1 MQLGHDPIRSG
12 SCLDTI
18 ARPFATFIRLG
29 KLACLIVTLFLSIA
43 CQNRD
48 VDAQA
53 EAATAMA
60 MLEQNRIAEARLAI
74 NRALVL
80 KDDVPEFHIAR
91 GRIELAAGA
100 TSAAFDAYFDAL
112 TLDASNPEALQAVSQ
127 LGLQTGNIR
136 ASLKATD
143 TLVLL
148 NPTDTTALVTRGVH
162 ALISSRLDEADEYAG
177 RVLAINPLSDEAIIL
192 RSRVRYLKGQN
203 EGALDL
209 LDQHVQD
216 REPSAGISLMRLELF
231 RATKNP
237 KGMEAEFLAL
247 RSTDQ
252 YLWQLKVDEA
262 NFLFKTGRADKGL
275 ELTVELLSSPE
286 LPREGLISVLAL
298 WDIWE
303 ISDLSAQAVA
313 AISQN
318 GTVAA
323 RYGVA
328 TLLARDSGLRSAER
342 MAGSLQGNDRDA
354 LNALIAFRSAR
365 ISEASRIA
373 GQVLERDKSHCL
385 GLEVLAAVH
394 LNNKKWREALSAA
407 QQLAA
412 QCPAELA
419 GWNISARAYE
429 GLGDTANA
437 RRVLRQGAETNP
449 QNVGYAIEH
458 TKWLRDQGKGRE
470 AIAVAR
476 RLTRNAPAIT
486 RGWELYRD
494 LCEASS
500 NPCLQDAE
508 RGLADSRTRFWIDYK
523 PGETP
528 PPGLFARLKEI

>member
-18 ARPFATFIRLG
+18 ARPFAAFLRIG
-29 KLACLIVTLFLSIA
+29 KLTCVIVALFLSVA
-43 CQNRD
+43 CQDRD
-48 VDAQA
+48 VDAQS

-74 NRALVL
+74 NRALLL
-80 KDDVPEFHIAR
+80 KDDVPEFHIVR

-148 NPTDTTALVTRGVH
+148 NPADTTALITRGVH
-162 ALISSRLDEADEYAG
+162 ALISSRLDEADEYAA
-177 RVLAINPLSDEAIIL
+177 RVLAINPLSDEAVIL

-203 EGALDL
+203 QGALDL
-209 LDQHVQD
+209 LEQHVGD
-216 REPSAGISLMRLELF
+216 REPSAGIHLMRLELF
-231 RATKNP
+231 RATRNP
-237 KGMEAEFLAL
+237 KGMEAQFLAL

-252 YLWQLKVDEA
+252 YAWQLQVDEA
-262 NFLFKTGRADKGL
+262 NFLFKTGRREKGL
-275 ELTVELLSSPE
+275 DLTVELLSSPD
-286 LPREGLISVLAL
+286 LPREGLRSVLAL
-298 WDIWE
+298 WDIWG
-303 ISDLSAQAVA
+303 ISDLPPQAID

-318 GTVAA
+318 GSGSA
-323 RYGVA
+323 RFSVA
-328 TLLARDSGLRSAER
+328 TALARNSSLRSAEQ
-342 MAGSLQGNDRDA
+342 MAGTLQGNDRDA
-354 LNALIAFRSAR
+354 LKALIAFRSAR
-365 ISEASRIA
+365 ISEAVRIA
-373 GQVLERDKSHCL
+373 GQILERDETHCL
-385 GLEVLAAVH
+385 GLEVLAGAN
-394 LNNKKWREALSAA
+394 LTNKKWREALSAA

-412 QCPAELA
+412 QCPAEAA
-419 GWNISARAYE
+419 GWNISARAYA
-429 GLGDTANA
+429 GLGDSQNA
-437 RRVLRQGAETNP
+437 RRVLGQGAEANP
-449 QNVGYAIEH
+449 QSVGYAIEQ
-458 TKWLRDQGKGRE
+458 TGWLRSEGRDRE

-476 RLTRNAPAIT
+476 RLTRNAPAMS

-494 LCEASS
+494 LCSAAKD
-500 NPCLQDAE
+500 PCLEDAE

-528 PPGLFARLKEI
+528 PPGLFGRLKEI

>member
-18 ARPFATFIRLG
+18 ARLFATFVRRG
-29 KLACLIVTLFLSIA
+29 KPACVIVTLFLGVA

-53 EAATAMA
+53 EAANAMT
-60 MLEQNRIAEARLAI
+60 MREQNRIAEARLAI
-74 NRALVL
+74 SRALVL
-80 KDDVPEFHIAR
+80 KDDLPEFHIAR

-148 NPTDTTALVTRGVH
+148 NPTDTNALVTRGVH

-192 RSRVRYLKGQN
+192 RSRVLYLKGQN
-203 EGALDL
+203 EVALDL
-209 LDQHVQD
+209 LDQHGQD
-216 REPSAGISLMRLELF
+216 RQPSAGIHLMRLELF
-231 RATKNP
+231 RATRNP
-237 KGMEAEFLAL
+237 KGMEAQFLAL

-252 YLWQLKVDEA
+252 YLWPLKVDEA
-262 NFLFKTGRADKGL
+262 NFLFKTGQAARGL
-275 ELTVELLSSPE
+275 DLTVQLLSSPD
-286 LPREGLISVLAL
+286 LPREGLSSVLAL
-298 WDIWE
+298 WDIWQ
-303 ISDLSAQAVA
+303 ISDLSPQAVA
-313 AISQN
+313 AISQT
-318 GTVAA
+318 GTVPA
-323 RYGVA
+323 RYSVA
-328 TLLARDSGLRSAER
+328 IILARHSGLRSAEK
-342 MAGSLQGNDRDA
+342 MAGSIQGNDRDA
-354 LNALIAFRSAR
+354 LMALVAFRSAR
-365 ISEASRIA
+365 VAEAARIA
-373 GQVLERDKSHCL
+373 GQLLKRDKSHCL

-394 LNNKKWREALSAA
+394 LTSKRWREALSAA
-407 QQLAA
+407 QQLSA

-429 GLGDTANA
+429 GLGDSANA

-449 QNVGYAIEH
+449 QHVGYAIEH
-458 TKWLRDQGKGRE
+458 TRWLRDQGNDRE

-476 RLTRNAPAIT
+476 RLTRAAPAIT
-486 RGWELYRD
+486 RGWKLYRD
-494 LCEASS
+494 LCKDAKD
-500 NPCLQDAE
+500 PCLQDAE

-528 PPGLFARLKEI
+528 PPGLFARLKEV